1 MNKINW
7 LLLSLFFVTSAG
19 SITAQPKLPA
29 VTTNNSTDLSFLKK
43 LEGKYSADLLEH
55 PKLKARLKKMM
66 EFNHYDFVNKE
77 VWQTLMP
84 NKIEGNYFIAEAMQ
98 LHSGGDPAACI
109 IVDLNT
115 NLIYV
120 GVRDQIEY
128 VYTEKGT
135 EIPEIVKKWAINT
148 YPPKN

>member
-55 PKLKARLKKMM
+55 PKLKARLKK
-66 EFNHYDFVNKE
+66 